1 MSDLL
6 LAREFAKADYEA
18 WHKLAQ
24 RTIGTKDFDAT
35 LTHKTADGI
44 NIAPLYDR
52 AKQADIIAGKRGA
65 APWQVIQRIDHPEP
79 AHANSLALADLESGA
94 TGLSLVLAGA
104 PSARGFG
111 LQIKSLS
118 DLERVLDGI
127 FIDGIALK
135 LEAGGISLG
144 AAACLI
150 ALAENNNLSL
160 SDLDLNLGLDPI
172 SAFGMRGRFPQD
184 YSKVGARMADVAH
197 ALQKRNFSGVIANAD
212 GRVWHNAG
220 ASEAQ
225 ELAVVLSLAVTYLR
239 DMTSAGVSLDWAAS
253 RIGAVLTADADQFMT
268 IAKIRSLRLLWTRV
282 LEACDVADKP
292 LHIHCETAWRMMAGL
307 DVHVNMLRTTM
318 ACFSA
323 GVGGADSITV
333 LPFTSA
339 LGLPD
344 EMARRIARNTQSV
357 LLEEA
362 HIARV
367 MDPAAGAG
375 GLEELTQEL
384 AKSAWGLFQDI
395 EAGGGISEAVKSGKI
410 QTDIAKAHEARAKAL
425 ADGHDVLTGVTMFP
439 NKDEALVRILDVQP
453 NDGSLPQDT
462 PADLPPPGRGEQFDA
477 MIAMA
482 KEGATPA
489 ALTAM
494 GRGKALEVQPLPQ
507 ARLAEPYEEDT
518 SA

>member
-6 LAREFAKADYEA
+6 LAREFAKADYQA

-35 LTHKTADGI
+35 LTHKTADGLK
-44 NIAPLYDR
+44 IAPLYGC
-52 AKQADIIAGKRGA
+52 AADAEIIAGKRGA
-65 APWQVIQRIDHPEP
+65 APWQVIQRIDHPDP
-79 AHANSLALADLESGA
+79 AYANTLALTDLENGA

-111 LQIKSLS
+111 LEIKSLS
-118 DLERVLDGI
+118 DLERVLEGI

-135 LEAGGISLG
+135 LEAGGFSLG
-144 AAACLI
+144 TAACLI
-150 ALAENNNLSL
+150 ALAENNSLSL
-160 SDLDLNLGLDPI
+160 RDLDLNLGLDPI

-184 YSKVGARMADVAH
+184 YANIGARMGDVAH
-197 ALQKRNFSGVIANAD
+197 ALQKRDFNGMIANAD

-225 ELAVVLSLAVTYLR
+225 ELAIVLSLAVTYLR
-239 DMTSAGVSLDWAAS
+239 DMTSAGVPLDWAVS
-253 RIGAVLTADADQFMT
+253 RIAAVLAADADQFMT
-268 IAKIRSLRLLWTRV
+268 IAKIRALRLLWARV
-282 LEACDVADKP
+282 LEACHVADKP

-323 GVGGADSITV
+323 GAGEADSITV
-333 LPFTSA
+333 LPFTSP

-375 GLEELTQEL
+375 GLEELTEGL
-384 AKSAWGLFQDI
+384 AKSAWGLFQKI
-395 EAGGGISEAVKSGKI
+395 EAGGGISDTVKSGKI

-425 ADGHDVLTGVTMFP
+425 EGGRDVLIGVTLFP
-439 NKDEALVRILDVQP
+439 NKDDAPVRVLDVQP

-462 PADLPPPGRGEQFDA
+462 PADLPPPGNGEQFDA

-494 GRGKALEVQPLPQ
+494 GRGEVLEVQALPQ
-507 ARLAEPYEEDT
+507 TRLAEPYEEG
-518 SA
+518 ANA